1 MTDNFLVFLMSVMA
15 SKSLI
20 FSSLSKLM
28 AGVISAFAN
37 SIA

>member
-1 MTDNFLVFLMSVMA
+1 MA